1 MRSLLGRAVEV
12 LIEEEETGYSREYV
26 RVRVPGAKA
35 GEIVAPRPVEGR
47 AGTDRRRPAPC
58 LRKINREEEKHGL
71 PVLQDHRGGDS
82 LDHRL

>member
-35 GEIVAPRPVEGR
+35 GEIVRAAVEDVQGQTAVGR
-47 AGTDRRRPAPC
+47 
-58 LRKINREEEKHGL
+58 
-71 PVLQDHRGGDS
+71 S
-82 LDHRL
+82 LA